1 MTKTPFRTFSAL
13 WFISNSSET
22 QNKKFRNAFSSK
34 FLKFISSHNA
44 EKVRNIMDI
53 RHLRVNFWPLKV
65 FVSIL
70 GNKDLILGLWWLI
83 SSLWES
89 SFCSGSRVWIH
100 GIIFRPLWVYFGRL
114 VVYFGF
120 QRSSFTICE
129 SNLGLLVYFRLLSVD
144 YRPLSINFLAYGN
157 RYWAIS
163 VDFLYRKSSNL
174 GIILNLWESILE
186 SGNLF

>member
-1 MTKTPFRTFSAL
+1 
-13 WFISNSSET
+13 
-22 QNKKFRNAFSSK
+22 
-34 FLKFISSHNA
+34 
-44 EKVRNIMDI
+44 MDI

-70 GNKDLILGLWWLI
+70 GNKDLILDLWWLI

-89 SFCSGSRVWIH
+89 SFCSGSRVWAH

-114 VVYFGF
+114 VAYFGF

-129 SNLGLLVYFRLLSVD
+129 SNLGLLVYFRLLAVD
-144 YRPLSINFLAYGN
+144 YRPLSINFWPMEIDIGPYQL
-157 RYWAIS
+157 I
-163 VDFLYRKSSNL
+163 FLYRKSSNL

>member
-1 MTKTPFRTFSAL
+1 MREKSGILWILGISESIFDLWKFS
-13 WFISNSSET
+13 
-22 QNKKFRNAFSSK
+22 
-34 FLKFISSHNA
+34 
-44 EKVRNIMDI
+44 
-53 RHLRVNFWPLKV
+53 
-65 FVSIL
+65 VSIL

-83 SSLWES
+83 LSLWES
-89 SFCSGSRVWIH
+89 SFCSGSRFWAH
-100 GIIFRPLWVYFGRL
+100 GIIFRPPWVYFGRV